1 MDKPKNYKCILIGDG
16 GVGKTTFMKK
26 HITGHFEKTYRC
38 TQGVDIKP
46 LSFFTNHGE
55 IKFTL
60 WDTPGQEKQ
69 GSLRD
74 IYYINSNCAIIM
86 FDVCSRITYKNIPLW
101 YADLKRICGDIPI
114 IICGNKIDSKDR
126 KIRRNQIT
134 FAKKKNLPYFDLSVK
149 CNFNINEPFLNFIK
163 IFTDDKNAYFTKTP
177 LSLPPEININNISNK
192 IDTTD
197 KMIIDDIEDN
207 DDE

>member
-1 MDKPKNYKCILIGDG
+1 MNNSKNIKCILIGDG

-38 TQGVDIKP
+38 TQGIDIKP

-60 WDTPGQEKQ
+60 WDTPGQEKH

-74 IYYINSNCAIIM
+74 IYYINTHCAIIM

-101 YADLKRICGDIPI
+101 YKDLKRICGDIPI

-126 KIRRNQIT
+126 KINKNQIL
-134 FAKKKNLPYFDLSVK
+134 FAKKKKLLYFDLSVK

-163 IFTDDKNAYFTKTP
+163 IFTNDQNAYFIKKP
-177 LSLPPEININNISNK
+177 LLLSPEFILNITDK
-192 IDTTD
+192 IDITLSD
-197 KMIIDDIEDN
+197 KMLIDEN
-207 DDE
+207 DKDE